1 MDFMTSITN
10 PNPDPNPNP
19 NPNPKPNPSP
29 NPNPKP
35 ELPGVGGPDGLP
47 ADPKRKHLSRVAD
60 WFFGVLM
67 KRAPWQNWTNDI
79 YDAMRCIDFLPI
91 A

>member
-1 MDFMTSITN
+1 
-10 PNPDPNPNP
+10 
-19 NPNPKPNPSP
+19 
-29 NPNPKP
+29 
-35 ELPGVGGPDGLP
+35 
-47 ADPKRKHLSRVAD
+47 
-60 WFFGVLM
+60 M

>member
-1 MDFMTSITN
+1 MRNASRESDDAAKAVIRETLRENFF
-10 PNPDPNPNP
+10 
-19 NPNPKPNPSP
+19 
-29 NPNPKP
+29 P